1 MYHKDIYNFD
11 TLPNSYWHTTTN
23 KHKNFNLKPI
33 NKNIEFD
40 ILIIGAGYTGLSCAL
55 NLLENYNLNI
65 GIVDAGLLGWGASS
79 RNAGF
84 CCIPPTK
91 LTVNQLIKKNGQDET
106 IKFFKNCIEGS
117 NYTKELI
124 NKYKILCDVSGDN
137 NYVVAHSKKKFEE
150 LIKEGEVYNKLFNIK
165 SDIIDET
172 TFNKIGHSGEEQ
184 FGALSYKPGFAL
196 NPLKFVNGLASKVL
210 EVNGNIFINS
220 KVSSIRKN
228 NNYYTALCNSFEI
241 KTKKIVVATNGF
253 YQEGLIKEL
262 DSRIMPIISNII
274 VTEPLTEEQI
284 HLHNFN
290 TFSPIVNTRNLLYYY
305 RKLPDNRILFGARGD
320 MNGSINSHK
329 KFIKKIELNFKSI
342 FPNWNDIK
350 IDYSWRGLVAFTS
363 KLSPSIGKIDNED
376 IFYSF
381 GYHANGVSSAPW
393 LGMQLSKI
401 VFGSNNKNLNISKIY
416 KGLPQKIP
424 FPKLKKLY
432 LRFIYLLYIFK
443 DYLKI

>member
-184 FGALSYKPGFAL
+184 FGALSYRPGFAL

-210 EVNGNIFINS
+210 ELNGNIFINS
-220 KVSSIRKN
+220 KVSSIKKN
-228 NNYYTALCNSFEI
+228 NNYYTTFCNSFEI

-320 MNGSINSHK
+320 MSGSINSHK

>member
-11 TLPNSYWHTTTN
+11 TLPNSYWHTTTD

-33 NKNIEFD
+33 NKKIEFD

-124 NKYKILCDVSGDN
+124 NKYKILCDLSGEN

-150 LIKEGEVYNKLFNIK
+150 LIKESEVYNKLFNIK

-210 EVNGNIFINS
+210 ELNGNIFINS
-220 KVSSIRKN
+220 KVSSIKKN
-228 NNYYTALCNSFEI
+228 NNYYTAFCNYFEI

>member
-11 TLPNSYWHTTTN
+11 TLPNSYWHTTTD

-210 EVNGNIFINS
+210 ELNGNIFINS
-220 KVSSIRKN
+220 KVSSIKKN
-228 NNYYTALCNSFEI
+228 NNYYTAFCNSVEI

>member
-210 EVNGNIFINS
+210 ELNGNIFINS
-220 KVSSIRKN
+220 KVSSIKKN
-228 NNYYTALCNSFEI
+228 NNYYTAFCNSVEI

-320 MNGSINSHK
+320 MSGSINSHK

-401 VFGSNNKNLNISKIY
+401 VFGSNNINLNISKIY

>member
-11 TLPNSYWHTTTN
+11 TLSDSYWQTTDD
-23 KHKNFNLKPI
+23 KHKFLNLKTI

-65 GIVDAGLLGWGASS
+65 GIVDAGSLGWGASS

-91 LTVNQLIKKNGQDET
+91 LTVDQLIKKHGKKET

-117 NYTKELI
+117 NYTRELI
-124 NKYKILCDVSGDN
+124 DKYKIQCDISGDK
-137 NYVVAHSKKKFEE
+137 NYVVAHSKQKFEE
-150 LIKEGEVYNKLFNIK
+150 LIKESEVYKKLFNIK
-165 SDIIDET
+165 SEIFDKD

-184 FGALSYKPGFAL
+184 FGALSYEPGFAI
-196 NPLKFVNGLASKVL
+196 NPLKFVNGLASSVI
-210 EVNGNIFINS
+210 EANGKIFVQS
-220 KVSSIRKN
+220 KVSSIKKYD
-228 NNYYTALCNSFEI
+228 NYYTANCNSFEI

-262 DSRIMPIISNII
+262 DSRVMPIISNII
-274 VTEPLTEEQI
+274 VTEPLTEEQ
-284 HLHNFN
+284 LAFHNFN

-320 MNGSINSHK
+320 MDGSIVSHK
-329 KFIKKIELNFKSI
+329 KFIKKIEKNFKSV

-350 IDYSWRGLVAFTS
+350 VDYSWRGLVAFTS
-363 KLSPSIGKIDNED
+363 KLSPSIGKIENED

-393 LGMQLSKI
+393 LGMQLSKL

-416 KGLPQKIP
+416 KGLPKKIP
-424 FPKLKKLY
+424 FPIMKKLY
-432 LRFIYLLYIFK
+432 LRLVYLLYILK
-443 DYLKI
+443 DYFKI

>member
-11 TLPNSYWHTTTN
+11 TLSDSYWQTTDD
-23 KHKNFNLKPI
+23 KHKFLNLKTI
-33 NKNIEFD
+33 SKNIEFD

-65 GIVDAGLLGWGASS
+65 GIVDAGSFGWGASS

-91 LTVNQLIKKNGQDET
+91 LTVNQLIKKNGHEET
-106 IKFFKNCIEGS
+106 IKFFKNCIEGT

-124 NKYKILCDVSGDN
+124 NKYKIQCEISGDK
-137 NYVVAHSKKKFEE
+137 NYVVAHSDQKFKE
-150 LIKEGEVYNKLFNIK
+150 LIKESEVYKNLFNIK
-165 SDIIDET
+165 SNIIDT
-172 TFNKIGHSGEEQ
+172 STFNQIGHSGEEQ
-184 FGALSYKPGFAL
+184 FGALSYEPGFAL
-196 NPLKFVNGLASKVL
+196 NPLKFVNGLASSVI
-210 EVNGNIFINS
+210 EANGNIFIKS
-220 KVSSIRKN
+220 KVSSIKKI
-228 NNYYTALCNSFEI
+228 NNYYIANCNSFEI

-262 DSRIMPIISNII
+262 DSRVMPIISNII
-274 VTEPLTEEQI
+274 VTEPLTKEQLL
-284 HLHNFN
+284 LHNFN

-320 MNGSINSHK
+320 TNGSINSHRR
-329 KFIKKIELNFKSI
+329 FIKKIETNFKSI

-350 IDYSWRGLVAFTS
+350 VDYSWRGLVAFTS
-363 KLSPSIGKIDNED
+363 KLSPSIGKIENED

-393 LGMQLSKI
+393 LGMQLSKL
-401 VFGSNNKNLNISKIY
+401 VFGSNNKDLNISKIY
-416 KGLPQKIP
+416 KGLPKKIP
-424 FPKLKKLY
+424 FPIMKKIYLRLVYFLY
-432 LRFIYLLYIFK
+432 LVK
-443 DYLKI
+443 DYFKM